1 MGDYESQGSGLSKKV
16 AKTIAAQNM
25 YEKIPPE
32 WKDLTKGPGG
42 KKRKKRKISQ
52 TFDQPPV
59 KLMSLTVQDPT
70 KSTPG
75 PSTTSASTTTQPA
88 AAAKTVPICHVVQ
101 TTNPISALFEYCK
114 KGKKYQFSSL
124 IFLPVQRNRNIFS
137 LTSNYKR

>member
-1 MGDYESQGSGLSKKV
+1 MGNYESKGSGLSKKV
-16 AKTIAAQNM
+16 AKTMAAQNM
-25 YEKIPPE
+25 YETIPDE

-42 KKRKKRKISQ
+42 KRRKKRKISQ

-75 PSTTSASTTTQPA
+75 PSTVAAPTVSQPAPAA
-88 AAAKTVPICHVVQ
+88 AAAKTVPICNVVQ

-114 KGKKYQFSSL
+114 KGKKKYSRVPL
-124 IFLPVQRNRNIFS
+124 TVQDG
-137 LTSNYKR
+137 